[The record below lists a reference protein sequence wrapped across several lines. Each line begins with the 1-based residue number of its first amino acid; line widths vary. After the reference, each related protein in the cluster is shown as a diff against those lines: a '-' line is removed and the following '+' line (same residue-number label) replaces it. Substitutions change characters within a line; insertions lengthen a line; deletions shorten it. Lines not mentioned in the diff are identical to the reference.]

1 MVTQMLESVDIYG
14 SEKVGTEPQTKYSGI
29 LSILTYVCLAI
40 ALYFKVDM
48 IIQENNVNM
57 SQIRKENPNHF
68 RNLQDL
74 ISDPVVDNGNGGI
87 TSGGTV
93 PIAQQN
99 NTIPIVTPDNT
110 STTSNSTTP
119 DPATTVTDSNA
130 GNVNSDELNFRFTEN
145 I

>member
-48 IIQENNVNM
+48 IIQENNFNM
-57 SQIRKENPNHF
+57 SQVRKENPNHL

-93 PIAQQN
+93 PIA
-99 NTIPIVTPDNT
+99 
-110 STTSNSTTP
+110 
-119 DPATTVTDSNA
+119 
-130 GNVNSDELNFRFTEN
+130 
-145 I
+145 